1 MESASF
7 NLKLN
12 WCDIKNL
19 VLTKTLAFISSYILL
34 LSKFLARM
42 KPTLG
47 AQLTVHTEKKIIIWE
62 YVCICTIALLLW
74 PGLKD
79 RKTET
84 DRHYGEEIP
93 KGWYTWWLTNND
105 GRKGISAKSESINKT
120 TTRFMN
126 LRKFFSWPQKSKIKR
141 VRTYKAPGKHLNH
154 ELTINSFMTV
164 VPIIWKPVHWFALQI
179 IGLVSLW

>member
-7 NLKLN
+7 NQKLN

-19 VLTKTLAFISSYILL
+19 VLTKTLALISSYVLL
-34 LSKFLARM
+34 LSKFLARV
-42 KPTLG
+42 KPALS
-47 AQLTVHTEKKIIIWE
+47 AQLTVHTEEKIIIWE
-62 YVCICTIALLLW
+62 YVCVCAIVLLLW
-74 PGLKD
+74 LGLKD

-84 DRHYGEEIP
+84 DRYYGEEIP

-154 ELTINSFMTV
+154 ELT
-164 VPIIWKPVHWFALQI
+164 H
-179 IGLVSLW
+179 